1 MPRGLKCK
9 NSKMP
14 AKIIKNLFV
23 NFCHLFWALNG
34 KVLQWNFQKTISILK
49 KCLGIYVK
57 VRYFTEISKN
67 N

>member
-14 AKIIKNLFV
+14 AKIIKNFFV

-34 KVLQWNFQKTISILK
+34 KGLQWNFQKTISITK
-49 KCLGIYVK
+49 RII
-57 VRYFTEISKN
+57 RYLCESWIFHRDI
-67 N
+67 